1 MVVCPLKKFL
11 MGPIRD
17 HEDVLTAELGMD
29 EEVRTVYFETQ
40 SSWSTLSASRGH
52 PAYRRSTAGVISN
65 ESPSLTRPPLSLSTH
80 RGWR

>member
-1 MVVCPLKKFL
+1 MVVCPLGKFL

-52 PAYRRSTAGVISN
+52 PAY
-65 ESPSLTRPPLSLSTH
+65 
-80 RGWR
+80 